1 MNNLHFGMHIVMKSD
16 NNENNIY
23 YIGYKNK
30 IIKVLNFIFNP
41 VVGTSFC
48 GNIYEAWWCENH
60 GNVYA

>member
-1 MNNLHFGMHIVMKSD
+1 MHIVMKSD

-41 VVGTSFC
+41 VMGHLFVE
-48 GNIYEAWWCENH
+48 IYTRL
-60 GNVYA
+60 GGVTTTVMYMPDI